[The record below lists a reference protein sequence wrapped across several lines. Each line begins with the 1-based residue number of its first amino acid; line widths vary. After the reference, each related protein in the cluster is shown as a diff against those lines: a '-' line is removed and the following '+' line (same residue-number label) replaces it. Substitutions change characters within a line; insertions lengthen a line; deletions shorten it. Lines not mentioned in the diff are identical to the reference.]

1 MLSGLLPDRQQH
13 TLALVVA
20 RSVLMGL
27 TEVSD
32 HDRSVDG
39 RYHVRERD
47 VLGSSCEGVTT
58 ADAPLRAN
66 ETCSFKRQKDLFEI
80 GLRKSGSFGDVS
92 DRCRTRLVA
101 MKRQTQQRP
110 AGIVTSSRNA
120 HEVIVGRRRVDS
132 GTFRLEVW

>member
-1 MLSGLLPDRQQH
+1 MFSGLLPDRQEY

-32 HDRSVDG
+32 DDRSVDC
-39 RYHVRERD
+39 RNHVRERD
-47 VLGSSCEGVTT
+47 VLGSSCECVTA
-58 ADAPLRAN
+58 ADAPLRSN
-66 ETCSFKRQKDLFEI
+66 ETRSFERQKDLFEI

-92 DRCRTRLVA
+92 NRRRSRLVA
-101 MKRQTQQRP
+101 MKRQTQQCP

-132 GTFRLEVW
+132 GTFRLQVW